1 MKEMKILQAMN
12 MVDDEY
18 LEEMNMENKKEPGRK
33 RNVLKLFLIA
43 ALVAVLGVGVFAHE
57 YVTAGGD
64 WFYSFFAGRNRQE
77 MMDDLTDNQQEIL
90 SQGLVEIGQSMTVD
104 GWTVTLESGISDG
117 YRMLIKYR
125 IDAPEDVVLDATY
138 SLDFMQIVKTAEGK
152 KIDGTG
158 AHVAQWIIR
167 DENPNDNSMTKI
179 IDCRLMTTSQGETL
193 AIPNGAVVHLEIYN
207 IQRILSDGNEI
218 KRQVVSE
225 ENWEFEVELGE
236 AYLATET
243 VAVADK
249 TDFVAT
255 CLYKDYEFD
264 VKLKV
269 ISAELRTLTAKVTLE
284 KTAAEYGC
292 GFFLG
297 PLQVVLK
304 DGSVIE
310 SRASSLIHREDCFEW
325 NLAFDRPIS
334 MADVDHIEYPKEG
347 VDIYQ

>member
-18 LEEMNMENKKEPGRK
+18 LEEMNVENKKEPGRK

-225 ENWEFEVELGE
+225 ENWEFEVELG
-236 AYLATET
+236 
-243 VAVADK
+243 
-249 TDFVAT
+249 
-255 CLYKDYEFD
+255 LYKDYEFD